1 MKCFVTGADES
12 YADILDW
19 FIHHYNQHI
28 SLPLYIADF
37 GLKRTYPN
45 SFKVKWKDNA
55 WYYKPRAIKECPA
68 DQVCWI
74 DVDCEILAD
83 ISDVFDLTKKD
94 IGVTED
100 FCRTRSWNPHG
111 LLPMATGLC
120 CFNSKNQLLD
130 DWIKERMQRK
140 QFPPINELLSQK
152 MAARLLQMG
161 EEVEDDGSASIIEL
175 EQYKRQTLDEIW
187 EAIPTAR
194 RDTTR
199 ELILAANTHEQVASV
214 ADPYRN

>member
-45 SFKVKWKDNA
+45 SFKINWKDNA
-55 WYYKPRAIKECPA
+55 WYYKPRAIKECPG

-83 ISDVFDLTKKD
+83 ISDVFELTKKD

-130 DWIKERMQRK
+130 DWIKESESKRHRGDQEALNYLLKTQDKVSFLPRGYQWLRLAEPNPNIKVMHWTGNDGKYIIRN
-140 QFPPINELLSQK
+140 NE
-152 MAARLLQMG
+152 
-161 EEVEDDGSASIIEL
+161 
-175 EQYKRQTLDEIW
+175 TLNGKKS
-187 EAIPTAR
+187 T
-194 RDTTR
+194 
-199 ELILAANTHEQVASV
+199 
-214 ADPYRN
+214 

>member
-19 FIHHYNQHI
+19 FIYNYNQHI

-37 GLKRTYPN
+37 GLKKTYPN
-45 SFKVKWKDNA
+45 SFKINWKDNA
-55 WYYKPRAIKECPA
+55 WYYKPRAIKECPG

-83 ISDVFDLTKKD
+83 ISDVFELTKKD

-100 FCRTRSWNPHG
+100 FCRTRSWNPYG
-111 LLPMATGLC
+111 LLPLATGVC

-130 DWIKERMQRK
+130 DWIKESESRQHRGDQEALNHLLKNHDQVSFLPRGYQWLRLAEPNNQIKVMHWTGNDGKYIIRNNET
-140 QFPPINELLSQK
+140 INGKKS
-152 MAARLLQMG
+152 
-161 EEVEDDGSASIIEL
+161 
-175 EQYKRQTLDEIW
+175 T
-187 EAIPTAR
+187 
-194 RDTTR
+194 
-199 ELILAANTHEQVASV
+199 
-214 ADPYRN
+214 